1 MSEAVLLTTDF
12 EDLTLLSRGKVR
24 DIYDLGEM
32 LLIVTTD
39 RISAFD
45 VILPEGIPCKGKVL
59 SQMSSCWF
67 EVMKELIPHHLI
79 SIDTRDFPPVCQK
92 YESSLRGRSML
103 NHY

>member
-1 MSEAVLLTTDF
+1 MSEPVLFYTNF

-45 VILPEGIPCKGKVL
+45 VILPEGIPFKGKVL
-59 SQMSSCWF
+59 SQMSSYWF
-67 EVMKELIPHHLI
+67 EVMRELTPHHLV

-92 YESSLRGRSML
+92 Y
-103 NHY
+103 